1 MLSFLSLFILL
12 PQLNL
17 SDQIEFLSWG
27 EGYTQGK
34 VTHDQIQQLSIPAC
48 PLPTGILVVSSLHPP
63 SLTGCQHNTQMI
75 ILLHEGTENSMSSD
89 WQPQTNTIFSTYTSE
104 Q

>member
-17 SDQIEFLSWG
+17 SDQIEFLSRG

-34 VTHDQIQQLSIPAC
+34 VTHDQI
-48 PLPTGILVVSSLHPP
+48 
-63 SLTGCQHNTQMI
+63 
-75 ILLHEGTENSMSSD
+75 
-89 WQPQTNTIFSTYTSE
+89 
-104 Q
+104 